1 MARGR
6 LDCGSGGPVGGDA
19 SGRRRVDI
27 SGHMHTRVPLS
38 SATHVVR
45 ADVNQARP
53 LYIFISVF
61 PRTLRHVLSWL
72 HFTDGDSV
80 VVAPPKV

>member
-1 MARGR
+1 MVRGR
-6 LDCGSGGPVGGDA
+6 LDCGSGVPVGGDA
-19 SGRRRVDI
+19 SGMRRVDI
-27 SGHMHTRVPLS
+27 PGHVHTRVPLS

-61 PRTLRHVLSWL
+61 PRTLRHVLFWF

-80 VVAPPKV
+80 GSRPT